1 MKPSHDRHVLHIIH
15 GLTVGGAEMD
25 LVNKSIAL
33 VRRYGYHITICC
45 LMRAGEL
52 APRAQAAGVGVIGP
66 LMRHR
71 YDALAGR
78 QLRRL
83 LLAEPWSLVHTHL
96 FAANLVA
103 GAALMTL
110 PPTRRPPFIAAEH
123 AMAERWGRWTLV
135 YRWLQRSAAL
145 ILVPSQASAA
155 SYVAHGIGE
164 DRIKVVPN
172 GIDVQGFDQVDR
184 ASARIRVR
192 RRLHIPPDAH
202 LVGTVCR
209 LQAVKGLPILL
220 KAVERMPVHLV
231 IAGDGP
237 ERAYLA
243 SLIQAR
249 RLGDRVQLLGSC
261 LEVPELLAALD
272 VFALPSTSESFGIAV
287 AESLLVGTPV
297 VATDVGGIPEVT
309 GGGRYARLVSPG
321 DPTALAQGIQWMID
335 HPEQAQAQARQ
346 GRAFVHRAF
355 SLEVVVEQQHATY
368 DRLLAHGNCEHV
380 QGSVG

>member
-1 MKPSHDRHVLHIIH
+1 MKPSPDRRVLHIIH

-52 APRAQAAGVGVIGP
+52 APRAKAAGVGVIGP

-83 LLAEPWSLVHTHL
+83 LLAEPWSLVHAHL

-103 GAALMTL
+103 GATLMTL
-110 PPTRRPPFIAAEH
+110 PPIRRPPFVLAEH
-123 AMAERWGRWTLV
+123 AMAERWGRWTLCV

-145 ILVPSQASAA
+145 VLVPSQASAA
-155 SYVAHGIGE
+155 SYVAHGIGA

-172 GIDVQGFDQVDR
+172 GIDVHGFDQVDR
-184 ASARIRVR
+184 ARARIRLR
-192 RRLHIPPDAH
+192 QQWHIPPDVC

-209 LQAVKGLPILL
+209 LEAVKGLPILL
-220 KAVERMPVHLV
+220 EAVEKLPVHLV

-237 ERAYLA
+237 ERACLT
-243 SLIQAR
+243 SIIQAR
-249 RLGDRVQLLGSC
+249 QLDDRVRLLGSC

-272 VFALPSTSESFGIAV
+272 VFALPSYSESFGIAI
-287 AESLLVGTPV
+287 AESLLTGTPV
-297 VATDVGGIPEVT
+297 VATDVGGIPEVIGR
-309 GGGRYARLVSPG
+309 GGYARLVPPG
-321 DPTALAQGIQWMID
+321 DPSALAEAIQWMID
-335 HPEQAQAQARQ
+335 HPGEAQAQARQ
-346 GRAFVHRAF
+346 GRAFVHRKF
-355 SLEVVVEQQHATY
+355 SLEVVVEQQHAIY
-368 DRLLAHGNCEHV
+368 QQLLAR
-380 QGSVG
+380 GSCKHL

>member
-1 MKPSHDRHVLHIIH
+1 MSMKPSPDRRVLHIIH

-45 LMRAGEL
+45 LMRVGEL
-52 APRAQAAGVGVIGP
+52 APRAKAAGVGVVGP

-103 GAALMTL
+103 GATLMTL
-110 PPTRRPPFIAAEH
+110 PSIRRPPFIAAEH
-123 AMAERWGRWTLV
+123 AMAERWGRWTFV

-172 GIDVQGFDQVDR
+172 GIDVQRFGQVDR
-184 ASARIRVR
+184 ASVRIQIR

-209 LQAVKGLPILL
+209 LEAVKGLPILL
-220 KAVERMPVHLV
+220 EAVERMPVHLV
-231 IAGDGP
+231 IAGEGP
-237 ERAYLA
+237 ERAHLA
-243 SLIQAR
+243 SIIQAKQ
-249 RLGDRVQLLGSC
+249 LKGRVQLLGSRPD
-261 LEVPELLAALD
+261 VPEMLAALD
-272 VFALPSTSESFGIAV
+272 LFVLPSCSESFGIAV
-287 AESLLVGTPV
+287 AESLAMGTPV
-297 VATDVGGIPEVT
+297 VATGVGGIPEVT
-309 GGGRYARLVSPG
+309 GGGRYARLVPPG
-321 DPTALAQGIQWMID
+321 DSRALAEAIQWMID
-335 HPEQAQAQARQ
+335 HPQGAQIQARQ
-346 GRAFVHRAF
+346 GRAFVYQSF
-355 SLEVVVEQQHATY
+355 SLEVVAAQQHAIY
-368 DRLLAHGNCEHV
+368 QELLVNV
-380 QGSVG
+380 

>member
-1 MKPSHDRHVLHIIH
+1 MKLSPDRRVLHIIH

-33 VRRYGYHITICC
+33 VRRHGYHITICC

-52 APRAQAAGVGVIGP
+52 APRAKAAGVGVIGP

-103 GAALMTL
+103 GATLMTL
-110 PPTRRPPFIAAEH
+110 PPIRRPPFIAAEH
-123 AMAERWGRWTLV
+123 AMAERWGRWTLCA

-172 GIDVQGFDQVDR
+172 GIDVQGFDQVNR
-184 ASARIRVR
+184 ASARIRIR
-192 RRLHIPPDAH
+192 RRLHIPLDAH

-220 KAVERMPVHLV
+220 EAVEKLPVHLV

-237 ERAYLA
+237 ERAYLT
-243 SLIQAR
+243 SIIQAR
-249 RLGDRVQLLGSC
+249 QLDDRVRLLGAC

-272 VFALPSTSESFGIAV
+272 VFALPSYSESFGIAI
-287 AESLLVGTPV
+287 AESLLTGTPV

-309 GGGRYARLVSPG
+309 GRGRYARLVPPG
-321 DPTALAQGIQWMID
+321 DPRALAEAIQWMID
-335 HPEQAQAQARQ
+335 HPAEAQAQARQ
-346 GRAFVHRAF
+346 GRAFVHRKF
-355 SLEVVVEQQHATY
+355 SLEVVVEQQHAIY
-368 DRLLAHGNCEHV
+368 QQLLAR
-380 QGSVG
+380 GSCKHL

>member
-1 MKPSHDRHVLHIIH
+1 MSMKLSPDRRVLHIIH
-15 GLTVGGAEMD
+15 GLTVGGAEVD

-33 VRRYGYHITICC
+33 VRRYGYRITICC

-52 APRAQAAGVGVIGP
+52 AARARAAGVGVVGP

-78 QLRRL
+78 QLRQL
-83 LLAEPWSLVHTHL
+83 LLAEPWSLVHAHL

-103 GAALMTL
+103 GATLMTL
-110 PPTRRPPFIAAEH
+110 PPIRRPPFIAAEH
-123 AMAERWGRWTLV
+123 AMAERWGRWTFV

-164 DRIKVVPN
+164 DRLEVVPN
-172 GIDVQGFDQVDR
+172 GIDVQDFDQVDR
-184 ASARIRVR
+184 ASARIRIR
-192 RRLHIPPDAH
+192 QQLHIPPDAH
-202 LVGTVCR
+202 VVGTVCR
-209 LQAVKGLPILL
+209 LEAVKGLPILL
-220 KAVERMPVHLV
+220 EAVEKLPVHLV

-237 ERAYLA
+237 ERAHLT
-243 SLIQAR
+243 SIIHAR
-249 RLGDRVQLLGSC
+249 QLDDRVQLLGSC

-287 AESLLVGTPV
+287 AESLLTGTPV
-297 VATDVGGIPEVT
+297 AATDVGGIPEVT
-309 GGGRYARLVSPG
+309 GGGRYACLVPPG
-321 DPTALAQGIQWMID
+321 DPRALAEAIQWTID
-335 HPEQAQAQARQ
+335 HPEEAQAQARQ
-346 GRAFVHRAF
+346 GQAFIHRTF

-368 DRLLAHGNCEHV
+368 QRLLAHGGCEHL
-380 QGSVG
+380 